1 MTAAAR
7 ACLIDVYDTIFRS
20 VFVERVTALADSLG
34 VSVEDWLAELEKTR
48 LDRDRGKLS
57 TAAAYDQA
65 VRGLGIEPA
74 DGLVDDLVR
83 RDAEFSRAHTR
94 LFDDTVPFFAWLRS
108 QGIAI
113 ALVSNCG
120 DSTRGLLEHL
130 GVVPLVDA
138 VVLSCEVGSA
148 KPSPEIYVTA
158 LADLGV
164 AAADAVFIDDQPTYC
179 VGAEAVGVR
188 PIQITRDGVD
198 AVSAINAINGGAAV
212 GGGWDFPVVHSLL
225 DAKALV

>member
-1 MTAAAR
+1 MTAGVR
-7 ACLIDVYDTIFRS
+7 ACLVDVYDTILRS
-20 VFVERVTALADSLG
+20 AFVDRVTAQAESLG

-48 LDRDRGKLS
+48 LDRDRGKLT

-65 VRGLGIEPA
+65 LRGLGIEPA
-74 DGLVDDLVR
+74 PGLVDDLAQ
-83 RDAEFSRAHTR
+83 RDVEFTRAHTR
-94 LFDDTVPFFAWLRS
+94 LFDDTVPFFEWLRS
-108 QGIAI
+108 EGILI
-113 ALVSNCG
+113 ALVSNCA
-120 DSTRGLLEHL
+120 DTTRGLLEYL
-130 GVVPLVDA
+130 GMIPLVDA

-179 VGAEAVGVR
+179 MGAEAVGVR
-188 PIQITRDGVD
+188 PIQIVRDGVN
-198 AVSAINAINGGAAV
+198 AVNVINAISGSAI

-225 DAKALV
+225 DAKSLL